1 MLTFFLFP
9 VVFSLDPLIERLEK
23 IEQLTQEYHLEKAA
37 GFFIAQI
44 QKRRFVRQLWKKRDE
59 DEVKKLGVT
68 SSSHFEFG
76 SPISTLESPIT
87 FLRDR
92 KKKPSTNVPRI
103 VIDNVSNVTSQSS
116 PTPSDN
122 SIPVSPMSTFSMDN
136 QYDPSYSGGAHSLS
150 VAPGTSSL
158 PSSPNTDFES
168 TGRLGSGLSP
178 YSPMPNL
185 SPVSRQNWLL
195 IDGNVEMPIDISDS
209 LMDSMNHSMWSGK
222 FITRNVLFFTS
233 IELFFF

>member
-1 MLTFFLFP
+1 MA
-9 VVFSLDPLIERLEK
+9 FSLDPLIERLEK

-44 QKRRFVRQLWKKRDE
+44 QKRRFVRLLWKKRDE

-92 KKKPSTNVPRI
+92 KKKLSTSVPRI
-103 VIDNVSNVTSQSS
+103 VIDNVSVAASQAS
-116 PTPSDN
+116 PTPSAN

-136 QYDPSYSGGAHSLS
+136 QYDPSYSGGARSLS

-168 TGRLGSGLSP
+168 TGRLGGLSP

-222 FITRNVLFFTS
+222 FTMHN
-233 IELFFF
+233 FFFVYKY